1 METQDILA
9 KVKGVVANFA
19 GLEPE
24 DIGDDDAFM
33 EDLELD
39 SLSMMEI
46 WVQIDMELKEHRV
59 KIPNEELPELKT
71 IGQAVARIEQALA
84 VGA

>member
-9 KVKGVVANFA
+9 KVKGVVANIT

-46 WVQIDMELKEHRV
+46 WVQIDMEFKDHPV
-59 KIPNEELPELKT
+59 KIPNEEL
-71 IGQAVARIEQALA
+71 LA
-84 VGA
+84 TRGG